1 MNDNEINVKDELMKI
16 RAIKADIE
24 SKQRQIDYLDA
35 KKTGIKS
42 PVIDDMPKC
51 DGGCNI
57 YENIDTIL
65 DKIDKINRKMCK
77 SLSELCKLLDIWTN
91 YVEKLEEDEQLLI
104 NLRYF
109 ECRSWRTVAKDLKYD
124 ERHVYRLHGKA
135 LANLSEIVNN
145 SENISENIERCQ

>member
-77 SLSELCKLLDIWTN
+77 SLSELCKLLDIWTD
-91 YVEKLEEDEQLLI
+91 YVEMLEEDEQLLI

-145 SENISENIERCQ
+145 CENIRKY

>member
-145 SENISENIERCQ
+145 CENIKRCQ

>member
-1 MNDNEINVKDELMKI
+1 MSEINVKDELMKI

-51 DGGCNI
+51 EGCNI
-57 YENIDTIL
+57 YENIDKIL
-65 DKIDKINRKMCK
+65 DQIDKINKKMCK
-77 SLSELCKLLDIWTN
+77 SLSELCKLLEIWTN
-91 YVEKLEEDEQLLI
+91 YVDMLDEDEKLLI

-135 LANLSEIVNN
+135 LANLSEIVNKD
-145 SENISENIERCQ
+145 ENIERCQ

>member
-145 SENISENIERCQ
+145 CENTKRCQ

>member
-1 MNDNEINVKDELMKI
+1 MQTEINVKDELMKI

-145 SENISENIERCQ
+145 SENIKRCQ

>member
-145 SENISENIERCQ
+145 CENIERCQ

>member
-145 SENISENIERCQ
+145 SENIKRCQ

>member
-145 SENISENIERCQ
+145 SENTKRCQ

>member
-51 DGGCNI
+51 EGCDI
-57 YENIDTIL
+57 YENIDKIL
-65 DKIDKINRKMCK
+65 DQIDEINKKMCK
-77 SLSELCKLLDIWTN
+77 DLSQLCHLLIIWTN
-91 YVEKLEEDEQLLI
+91 YVEMLDEDEQLLI

-145 SENISENIERCQ
+145 SENIKRCQ

>member
-51 DGGCNI
+51 DGGYNI

-145 SENISENIERCQ
+145 SENIKRCQ

>member
-1 MNDNEINVKDELMKI
+1 MNGIEINVKDELMKI

-145 SENISENIERCQ
+145 SENIKRCQ

>member
-51 DGGCNI
+51 EGCNI
-57 YENIDTIL
+57 YENIDKIL
-65 DKIDKINRKMCK
+65 DQIDKINKKMCK

-91 YVEKLEEDEQLLI
+91 YVDMLDEDEQLLI

-135 LANLSEIVNN
+135 LANLSQIVNN
-145 SENISENIERCQ
+145 TENIERCQ

>member
-1 MNDNEINVKDELMKI
+1 MSEINVKDELMKI

-42 PVIDDMPKC
+42 LVIDDMPKC
-51 DGGCNI
+51 EGCNI
-57 YENIDTIL
+57 YENIDKIL
-65 DKIDKINRKMCK
+65 DQIDKINKKMCK
-77 SLSELCKLLDIWTN
+77 SLFELCKLLDIWTN
-91 YVEKLEEDEQLLI
+91 YVEMLDEDEQLLI

-135 LANLSEIVNN
+135 LANLSEIANN
-145 SENISENIERCQ
+145 SENIKRCQ

>member
-145 SENISENIERCQ
+145 CENISENIERCQ

>member
-1 MNDNEINVKDELMKI
+1 MSEINVKDELMKI

-145 SENISENIERCQ
+145 SENIKRCQ

>member
-1 MNDNEINVKDELMKI
+1 MSELNVKDELMKI

-145 SENISENIERCQ
+145 CENIERCQ